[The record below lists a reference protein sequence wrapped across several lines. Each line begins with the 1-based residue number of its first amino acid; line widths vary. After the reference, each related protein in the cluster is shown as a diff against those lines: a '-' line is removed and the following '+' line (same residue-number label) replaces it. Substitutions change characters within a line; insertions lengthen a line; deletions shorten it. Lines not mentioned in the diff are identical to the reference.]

1 MQRCMQRC
9 GSSSSGSSGSGSG
22 SGCGSYNGFVDG
34 EEDVELKWA
43 DVQTEY
49 QRRSDL
55 IGNLV
60 KTVKGAADFE
70 KSTLEAVVNARAKA
84 TSINIDPSNMTSE
97 QLQQFEA
104 AQGQLSQ
111 GIGRLLVSVE
121 KYPELKA
128 TGNFRDL
135 QVQLEGTE
143 NRISTSRKR
152 FNEQAT
158 AFNKSVRR
166 FPGTVFASVFGFSE
180 KPQFQAQAGA
190 ANAPDVNFD

>member
-1 MQRCMQRC
+1 MKSF
-9 GSSSSGSSGSGSG
+9 GTLGIVIAVLTVLLIA
-22 SGCGSYNGFVDG
+22 GCGSYNGFVDG

-70 KSTLEAVVNARAKA
+70 KSTLEAVINARAKA

>member
-1 MQRCMQRC
+1 MKSF
-9 GSSSSGSSGSGSG
+9 GTLGIVIAVLAVLLIA
-22 SGCGSYNGFVDG
+22 GCGSYNGFVDG

-60 KTVKGAADFE
+60 NTVKGAAEFE
-70 KSTLEAVVNARAKA
+70 KSTLEAVTNARAKA
-84 TSINIDPSNMTSE
+84 TSINIDPSNMTAE

-104 AQGQLSQ
+104 AQGQLST
-111 GIGRLLVSVE
+111 GLGRLLATAES
-121 KYPELKA
+121 YPQLQA
-128 TGNFRDL
+128 TQGFRDL

-166 FPGTVFASVFGFSE
+166 FPGTVFASVFGFSQ
-180 KPQFQAQAGA
+180 KPQFQAQAGS
-190 ANAPDVNFD
+190 ANAPEVKF

>member
-1 MQRCMQRC
+1 MKSI
-9 GSSSSGSSGSGSG
+9 GTLGIVIAVLAVLLIA
-22 SGCGSYNGFVDG
+22 GCGSYNGFVDG
-34 EEDVELKWA
+34 EEDVELKWS

-60 KTVKGAADFE
+60 NTVKGAAEFE
-70 KSTLEAVVNARAKA
+70 KSTLEAVTNARAKA
-84 TSINIDPSNMTSE
+84 TSINIDPSNMTAE

-104 AQGQLSQ
+104 AQGQLTT
-111 GIGRLLVSVE
+111 GLGRLLATAES
-121 KYPELKA
+121 YPQLQA
-128 TGNFRDL
+128 TQGFRDL

-166 FPGTVFASVFGFSE
+166 FPGTVFASVFGFDE
-180 KPQFQAQAGA
+180 KPQFEAQAGS
-190 ANAPDVNFD
+190 ANAPEVKF

>member
-1 MQRCMQRC
+1 MKSF
-9 GSSSSGSSGSGSG
+9 GTLGVIVAILAVLLIT
-22 SGCGSYNGFVDG
+22 GCGQYNGFVDG
-34 EEDVELKWA
+34 EENVELAWSN
-43 DVQTEY
+43 VETEY

-70 KSTLEAVVNARAKA
+70 KSTLEAVTNARARA
-84 TSINIDPSNMTSE
+84 TSINIDASTLTPE
-97 QLQQFEA
+97 KIKQFEA

-111 GIGRLLVSVE
+111 GLGRLLATAE
-121 KYPELKA
+121 KYPQLQA
-128 TGNFRDL
+128 TQGFRDL

-152 FNEQAT
+152 FNETAT
-158 AFNKSVRR
+158 GFNKKVRR
-166 FPGTVFASVFGFSE
+166 FPGTVYASVFGFSE
-180 KPQFQAQAGA
+180 KPQFTAQAGT

>member
-1 MQRCMQRC
+1 MKSF
-9 GSSSSGSSGSGSG
+9 GTLGIVIAVLAVLLIA
-22 SGCGSYNGFVDG
+22 GCGSYNGFVDG
-34 EEDVELKWA
+34 EEDVELKWS

-60 KTVKGAADFE
+60 NTVKGAAEFE
-70 KSTLEAVVNARAKA
+70 KSTLEAVTNARAKA
-84 TSINIDPSNMTSE
+84 TSINIDPSNMTAE

-104 AQGQLSQ
+104 AQGQLTT
-111 GIGRLLVSVE
+111 GLGRLLATAES
-121 KYPELKA
+121 YPQLQA
-128 TGNFRDL
+128 TQGFRDL

-158 AFNKSVRR
+158 KFNKSVRR
-166 FPGTVFASVFGFSE
+166 FPGTVFASVFGFDE
-180 KPQFQAQAGA
+180 KPQFQAQAGS
-190 ANAPDVNFD
+190 ANAPEVKF

>member
-1 MQRCMQRC
+1 MKSIGTLGIVIAVLAVMLIA
-9 GSSSSGSSGSGSG
+9 
-22 SGCGSYNGFVDG
+22 GCGSYNGFVDG

-60 KTVKGAADFE
+60 KTVKGAANFE

-84 TSINIDPSNMTSE
+84 TSISIDPSNMSAE

-104 AQGQLSQ
+104 AQGELSQ
-111 GIGRLLVSVE
+111 GLGRLLVSVE
-121 KYPELKA
+121 RYPDLKA
-128 TGNFRDL
+128 TANFRDL

-152 FNEQAT
+152 FNEEAT

-180 KPQFQAQAGA
+180 KPQFQAQAGT